1 MVQAA
6 QYPSR
11 WAGAAAD
18 RATAEAEAA
27 EAVEEAAEAE
37 AAAAEA
43 AEEEAAAAEAAEE
56 EAAEAEADVEAELTA
71 ALTPLATRWL
81 CRAAIHSR
89 ATRGCRR
96 NGTARR
102 RCRSVHD
109 DRDAYMHPHW
119 R

>member
-1 MVQAA
+1 MVRAA
-6 QYPSR
+6 RYPSR
-11 WAGAAAD
+11 WAGVAAD
-18 RATAEAEAA
+18 RATAEA
-27 EAVEEAAEAE
+27 AE

-43 AEEEAAAAEAAEE
+43 AAAAAAEAAEAAE
-56 EAAEAEADVEAELTA
+56 AEAEADVEA

>member
-1 MVQAA
+1 MVRAA
-6 QYPSR
+6 QYPSP

-37 AAAAEA
+37 AE
-43 AEEEAAAAEAAEE
+43 AAEAAEE
-56 EAAEAEADVEAELTA
+56 EAAEAEADVEE

-81 CRAAIHSR
+81 CRAATHSR

>member
-1 MVQAA
+1 MVRVA
-6 QYPSR
+6 QYPSP

-18 RATAEAEAA
+18 RATAEAAEVAAA
-27 EAVEEAAEAE
+27 EAAEAAEAE
-37 AAAAEA
+37 AA
-43 AEEEAAAAEAAEE
+43 
-56 EAAEAEADVEAELTA
+56 EAAEAEADVEE

-102 RCRSVHD
+102 RRRSVHD